1 MAQVLVS
8 SQCWPHADHFDSLL
22 SSYKILFYV
31 ANATVAHFEGRSS
44 LNLGLQIPGVHP
56 AFLASREWPVIPWPL
71 PLHACAIFQCCQRDS
86 LVWSDLWSS
95 VFLCAT
101 LCPSVT
107 YSVSLSDLLCVP
119 LSLCAGDGN
128 ISRPLSPRHSM
139 RAQCIIFQR
148 LFLPPILCV
157 RSDCHIYNLI
167 QTDGPISDIGFDCLS

>member
-1 MAQVLVS
+1 MPQVLVS
-8 SQCWPHADHFDSLL
+8 SQYWLYADRFESSL

-71 PLHACAIFQCCQRDS
+71 ALHACAISQCCLMES

-107 YSVSLSDLLCVP
+107 YSVSLGDLLCPSVP
-119 LSLCAGDGN
+119 L
-128 ISRPLSPRHSM
+128 RR
-139 RAQCIIFQR
+139 
-148 LFLPPILCV
+148 
-157 RSDCHIYNLI
+157 
-167 QTDGPISDIGFDCLS
+167 